1 MDDYMFREYVKQ
13 SKPVAEATSYL
24 EIFSYSDPTLNT
36 VKEEPLPNDELEN
49 FLHQEGAF
57 QPPILPTGVTRI
69 AGLRMILQQ
78 NASHPETF
86 SPQYISL
93 KQRAYVSMVET
104 MRLPYRGIESTS
116 AVGPFFWA
124 AFDQDEERP
133 HLQILFRKSDVRKK
147 GLTRGWELMLSHD
160 MRGGMT
166 MGYCKGTPS
175 SDIVECVRHLKA
187 CALQIGHPMLLP
199 TIIFSHDM
207 SSKTDI
213 KQREARDW
221 LRKLEHAVSMRQE
234 IDDKESYVDQ
244 DGLVDFDLI
253 NRHLVEC
260 HSQVLWKRP
269 KAYMQILQSFDE
281 AMELFKSSAEG
292 GERWQGELKK
302 LNASML
308 SRHEFYRKKLQGIDS
323 YAYTTLQR
331 LAIQRSAL
339 YNIIAQRESK
349 LNFQMAE
356 DNRPAWGVVSARRV
370 LGVHVLYVVLQLPEW
385 GGGCQP
391 GRAYC
396 FREFLD
402 ILGGDCPSDPNYSGV
417 MALLGKTEGEAVRA
431 GGSPPGEGRGV
442 DGDSDSGADEK
453 KNHEQGRYMGYQE
466 GLVAV
471 VIGTTRRVMIMIFM
485 RYGLVDMNGWIAKF
499 PILV

>member
-1 MDDYMFREYVKQ
+1 MDDYMFREHVKN
-13 SKPVAEATSYL
+13 SRPVAEETSYL
-24 EIFSYSDPTLNT
+24 EIFSYSDPTLNS
-36 VKEEPLPNDELEN
+36 VKEEPLANDELEN
-49 FLHQEGAF
+49 FLHRQGAF
-57 QPPILPTGVTRI
+57 QPPILPAGITQV

-160 MRGGMT
+160 LRGGMT

-187 CALQIGHPMLLP
+187 CSLQIGHPMLLP

-269 KAYMQILQSFDE
+269 KAYTQILQSFEE
-281 AMELFKSSAEG
+281 AMELFKSAAES

-349 LNFQMAE
+349 LNFQMAGE
-356 DNRPAWGVVSARRV
+356 QRKLAHASKRD
-370 LGVHVLYVVLQLPEW
+370 
-385 GGGCQP
+385 
-391 GRAYC
+391 
-396 FREFLD
+396 
-402 ILGGDCPSDPNYSGV
+402 SGAQKTI
-417 MALLGKTEGEAVRA
+417 ALLGALFLPGAFLASMFSMSFFNFQNGVVDSNPEGPIVSGSFWIYWAVTIPLTLFIVGMWHYWERRK
-431 GGSPPGEGRGV
+431 ERRYLEEDLLLEKGV
-442 DGDSDSGADEK
+442 ESMEIQIQAQMRRRTMSK
-453 KNHEQGRYMGYQE
+453 
-466 GLVAV
+466 VA
-471 VIGTTRRVMIMIFM
+471 TWDTK
-485 RYGLVDMNGWIAKF
+485 AA
-499 PILV
+499 